1 MQLPERVTIVEV
13 GPRDGLQNE
22 PGTVPTDVKI
32 GFIDRLSRTGLAVV
46 EATSFVHPR
55 WVPQLADAA
64 EVLAGMTAAPGVR
77 YPVLVPNERGLDR
90 ALDVGVQEVAV
101 FAAASEAFSQRN
113 LNRSIADSLEMF
125 APVLAR
131 ARAEGL
137 RTRGYVS
144 MVCGCPFQGDVPV
157 DDVVRVT
164 SALLELGCDEVSLG
178 DTVGVGTAGQV
189 QALLERLGSEV
200 PLAQLA
206 VHLHDTY
213 GQGLANTLAAFEAG
227 VTVADTSAG
236 GLGGCPYAPGAKG
249 NLATEDLVYAL
260 HGSGVETGVDLD
272 VLLDATAWMASQLG
286 RAPASRVAEAVL
298 ARRAASS
305 EEVGPAD
312 PAGGSDASGSSDP
325 GHAP

>member
-1 MQLPERVTIVEV
+1 VELPEQVTIVEV

-22 PGTVPTDVKI
+22 PDTVATEVKVA
-32 GFIDRLSRTGLAVV
+32 FIDRLARTGLPVV

-64 EVLAGMTAAPGVR
+64 EVLAAIDPVDTVR
-77 YPVLVPNERGLDR
+77 YPVLVPNETGLDR
-90 ALDVGVQEVAV
+90 ALEAGVHEIAV
-101 FAAASEAFSQRN
+101 FGAASEEFSRRN
-113 LNRSIADSLEMF
+113 LNRTIAESMEMF
-125 APVLAR
+125 APVVRR
-131 ARAEGL
+131 ARGAGL
-137 RTRGYVS
+137 RVRGYVS

-164 SALLELGCDEVSLG
+164 ASLFELGCDEVSLG
-178 DTVGVGTAGQV
+178 DTIGVGTAGQV
-189 QALLERLGSEV
+189 QELVATLADHVLLDR
-200 PLAQLA
+200 LA

-227 VTVADTSAG
+227 VTIADTSAG

-272 VLLDATAWMASQLG
+272 ELIATTAWMAQQLG
-286 RAPASRVAEAVL
+286 RPPASRVAEAVL
-298 ARRAASS
+298 AKAA
-305 EEVGPAD
+305 VAGP
-312 PAGGSDASGSSDP
+312 S
-325 GHAP
+325 